1 MIGGQ
6 LRPLAARAL
15 ASAVRR
21 RITSGVAPSASSE
34 EERPAAR
41 RPRSNRMVAAAFSQ
55 LEPTIEERITAAGTS
70 VEELLAVAADKG
82 VQRDHAL
89 KIVASLA
96 ERAAAE
102 GPAVSAKFESD
113 PRFTRL
119 CRMLGH
125 LNNST
130 KLAAAKHDLAT
141 LLGVPDADEAAKKA
155 QSLTLEQ
162 TVKVM
167 TALASKKSRTV
178 PILQALSTN
187 ICEMQQNLSVKQA
200 SDLLYALAL
209 LNFPDESLLDK
220 IQQGLQENLAQN
232 KQPAPVGSALTSIG
246 ILRYRDAALLDALSE
261 WMVAHSEQ
269 CRPQDLVSFLLT
281 LAYTGYEPSNLDAA
295 LEVVSKRLSIMKD
308 APSATS
314 WLETVWALTVLGRL
328 QGAQAASVL
337 NANFLEQL
345 RASSA
350 LGPSACLKLLN
361 IDASAGLEIKDFKG
375 PRLEMQIHNL
385 LTKPKRKEILVR
397 SVLDALQNLF
407 PSPGF
412 LNTQIDS
419 GMGFLVD
426 VECHVDAKGNALALD
441 KPAPA
446 KTKSSRIAI
455 MVWEYADLC
464 RRVSE
469 PTGPNKL
476 AVRLLQAQGAR
487 VLQVPHSE
495 FSPNEKL
502 VQRVQYLEKKIKSL
516 AKEKV
521 AVKEK
526 KK

>member
-1 MIGGQ
+1 
-6 LRPLAARAL
+6 
-15 ASAVRR
+15 
-21 RITSGVAPSASSE
+21 
-34 EERPAAR
+34 
-41 RPRSNRMVAAAFSQ
+41 MVAAAFSQ

-82 VQRDHAL
+82 VQREHAL

-141 LLGVPDADEAAKKA
+141 VIGVPDADEAAKKA

-187 ICEMQQNLSVKQA
+187 IS
-200 SDLLYALAL
+200 L

-232 KQPAPVGSALTSIG
+232 EQPAPVGSALTSIG

-261 WMVAHSEQ
+261 WMVVHSEQ

-295 LEVVSKRLSIMKD
+295 LE
-308 APSATS
+308 
-314 WLETVWALTVLGRL
+314 
-328 QGAQAASVL
+328 GAQAVSVL

-375 PRLEMQIHNL
+375 PRLEMQIQNL
-385 LTKPKRKEILVR
+385 LNKPKRKEILVR
-397 SVLDALQNLF
+397 SVVDALQNLF

-464 RRVSE
+464 RRVCE

-487 VLQVPHSE
+487 VLQVPHTE

-502 VQRVQYLEKKIKSL
+502 VQRVQYLEKKIKYL
-516 AKEKV
+516 AKEKG